1 MRRDIQHYDTGYR
14 VWLCSVS
21 FYAPCRGHKDFYSRR
36 GDLYLTSTELSADL
50 DVYRMGRLLYICA
63 LYLFI
68 FLSFGLGFGLGFL
81 VVILVRLNVFL
92 VLLSLAFDG
101 LLILVL

>member
-1 MRRDIQHYDTGYR
+1 
-14 VWLCSVS
+14 
-21 FYAPCRGHKDFYSRR
+21 
-36 GDLYLTSTELSADL
+36 
-50 DVYRMGRLLYICA
+50 MGRLFYICA

-101 LLILVL
+101 LLILVLWGFLPFVQLLQLILGVLKFLKVKKPLWATLERG